1 MGTKF
6 GARSLR
12 TLCDTCSEFVSGS
25 TETSTPSTELP
36 SQLDL
41 KRPDDSD
48 TRPLRAS
55 SFTESRSAEVDE
67 RSQFPREPPWVR
79 TPPTSTSRSFSST
92 PTTTPSAT
100 TPRRNGSPRA
110 STSTGKYEASPPL
123 ASTPE
128 VSARVTR
135 TPTPSVAPPAPPG
148 RDETPFDSD
157 ESDKHRVLGTFVIE
171 GSYTNL
177 PDFYCELFNKK
188 GENAKKKKKKKKKS
202 TCVDTTA

>member
-1 MGTKF
+1 MG
-6 GARSLR
+6 
-12 TLCDTCSEFVSGS
+12 
-25 TETSTPSTELP
+25 
-36 SQLDL
+36 
-41 KRPDDSD
+41 
-48 TRPLRAS
+48 
-55 SFTESRSAEVDE
+55 
-67 RSQFPREPPWVR
+67 
-79 TPPTSTSRSFSST
+79 PTSTSRSSSST

-110 STSTGKYEASPPL
+110 STSTGKCEASPPL

-128 VSARVTR
+128 VSARVTS
-135 TPTPSVAPPAPPG
+135 TPTPSVAPPTPLG

-188 GENAKKKKKKKKKS
+188 GENAK
-202 TCVDTTA
+202 